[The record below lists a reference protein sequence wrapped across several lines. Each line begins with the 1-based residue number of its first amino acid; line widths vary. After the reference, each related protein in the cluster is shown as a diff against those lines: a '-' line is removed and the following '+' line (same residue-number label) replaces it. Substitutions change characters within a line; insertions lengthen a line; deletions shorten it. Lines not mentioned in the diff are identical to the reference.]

1 MAKSKLEQFIKQPRR
16 SLIYLSIPAI
26 ASAMVETFYNLT
38 DTFFIG
44 RLGAEALA
52 AMTFSFPLFFMLV
65 SLSLGINAGMGSRIS
80 RYIGEGNKRQ
90 AENTAIH
97 GLALSLVISLLIA
110 LIAIPL
116 LPFLFKVLGA
126 QGIVLSYAISYT
138 AIILAGSLFMFLS
151 YALSSFFAAQ
161 GDTKTA
167 MKIDVYS
174 LIANM
179 ILTPIF
185 MFVFD
190 MGIAGAALA
199 TVLSVIYAF
208 VLALYYLRDS
218 YLTLSLKKFKYS
230 SSIIKE
236 IFEVGF
242 PSTLMMLTI
251 SFYVVFLNRAM
262 AHFSVEHVAAFGV
275 VSRLETVVTLPV
287 FGLSIGAMTLAGMFF
302 GAKKY
307 KLLKDVS
314 KFSLWLGVGTSII

>member
-236 IFEVGF
+236 
-242 PSTLMMLTI
+242 
-251 SFYVVFLNRAM
+251 
-262 AHFSVEHVAAFGV
+262 
-275 VSRLETVVTLPV
+275 
-287 FGLSIGAMTLAGMFF
+287 
-302 GAKKY
+302 
-307 KLLKDVS
+307 
-314 KFSLWLGVGTSII
+314 